1 MEQTL
6 LLNATYEP
14 LKVVNWQKAITLLC
28 QGKVE
33 VISVYD
39 REIRA
44 VSFSIK
50 LPSVIRLL
58 RYIKIKR
65 RFDYVPF
72 SRANIYARDNHS
84 CQYCGDVVS
93 DQRADVRPRRAG
105 RPGGPQGL
113 GEHRHLLRLVQSQK
127 GRAHA
132 RRGRHAPREVPEAS
146 RSRYRRFASRSACE
160 MRPTAGAISSIGTPS
175 STKPDGLTRLTSI
188 QPHWAVEGGR
198 VTIHGSG
205 FPIDTPHLPQVT
217 IGDAVRPRGIR
228 LLVVDC
234 RPRSGG
240 PGRRAHGGSGRGR
253 CRRNSSARRRVRRW
267 RRGFTR
273 STIRCS
279 IAEGNLYVTYSGSR
293 GQEVPVSI
301 FRVSPAGRRESYVS
315 GIVNPT
321 SMTFDASGQLYVSS
335 RFEGTIYRVLPNGTH
350 EPYASDLGIACG
362 LAFDRKGVLYVG
374 DRSGTVFA
382 VQPDR
387 TIHAIATLPS
397 SVAAFHLAV
406 GPDDCVY
413 VSAPTLGPVRSR
425 LSPGSFQRHAR
436 QDVFGI
442 WAAAG
447 NCLRLAGGALR
458 RRGPRG
464 IERSVSRED
473 GRDRGAGCGGAIA
486 RRCGLRSNRWA
497 RRDVERHSVPARCR
511 NTTARLN
518 RKTGRLRIGRLLSD

>member
-84 CQYCGDVVS
+84 CQYCGDVFPTSELTFDHVVPVAQGGRKDWENIVTCCVS
-93 DQRADVRPRRAG
+93 CNRRKGGRTPVEAGMHLVKYPKRPESVPAIRITI
-105 RPGGPQGL
+105 GL
-113 GEHRHLLRLVQSQK
+113 RN
-127 GRAHA
+127 
-132 RRGRHAPREVPEAS
+132 APDSWRDFLYWNAELDETV
-146 RSRYRRFASRSACE
+146 
-160 MRPTAGAISSIGTPS
+160 
-175 STKPDGLTRLTSI
+175 TRLTSI

-205 FPIDTPHLPQVT
+205 FPIDRPHLPDVT
-217 IGDAVRPRGIR
+217 FGETPARAVFASPSTISVLVPQGLDGGQTAVRVEGVPGETA
-228 LLVVDC
+228 LLEVGTQLATGLHQVDN
-234 RPRSGG
+234 PVFD
-240 PGRRAHGGSGRGR
+240 RA
-253 CRRNSSARRRVRRW
+253 
-267 RRGFTR
+267 
-273 STIRCS
+273 
-279 IAEGNLYVTYSGSR
+279 GNLYVTYSGTR

-301 FRVSPAGRRESYVS
+301 FRVSPTGRRESYVS

-335 RFEGTIYRVLPNGTH
+335 RFEGSVYRVFPNGTH

-362 LAFDRKGVLYVG
+362 LAFDRTECSTSAIAPGRSSLCSRIGRSPRSRRCRRASPHFILRSGPRVPLRVG
-374 DRSGTVFA
+374 ADAWSLRSRVSTGSRHRRDRS
-382 VQPDR
+382 R
-387 TIHAIATLPS
+387 
-397 SVAAFHLAV
+397 
-406 GPDDCVY
+406 
-413 VSAPTLGPVRSR
+413 
-425 LSPGSFQRHAR
+425 
-436 QDVFGI
+436 VFGFRPS
-442 WAAAG
+442 AG
-447 NCLRLAGGALR
+447 NRVRLAGRA
-458 RRGPRG
+458 
-464 IERSVSRED
+464 V
-473 GRDRGAGCGGAIA
+473 
-486 RRCGLRSNRWA
+486 
-497 RRDVERHSVPARCR
+497 CR
-511 NTTARLN
+511 
-518 RKTGRLRIGRLLSD
+518 